1 MVGTINLDYPAN
13 RATFF
18 EIFHDECV
26 PTDADH
32 RRPSWPC
39 LLVRKPGYKTK
50 MLTDR
55 VVDGSFEL
63 AEMKQW
69 GFSVSADQLSEL
81 DGKGSASNVFLGE
94 ATLQKTL
101 KRILNEVYEPQNDF
115 QKMHSIYMP
124 WYHKLTIHT
133 GKLAH
138 LHILKMDFL
147 NSVHKEIMN
156 YILEQKYKP
165 NIDAGGMPPNKGMIM
180 DYLYDNPQIFKNNL
194 LARGLLT
201 IPARVP
207 SLYTDLGIA

>member
-18 EIFHDECV
+18 GIFHDECV
-26 PTDADH
+26 PTDVDH
-32 RRPSWPC
+32 GRPSWPC

-63 AEMKQW
+63 AEIAKW
-69 GFSVSADQLSEL
+69 GFSVSADELSEFNVSW
-81 DGKGSASNVFLGE
+81 SAPNVFLGE

-101 KRILNEVYEPQNDF
+101 KKILDEDYEPQNDF

-124 WYHKLTIHT
+124 WYHKLSIHT

-138 LHILKMDFL
+138 MGR
-147 NSVHKEIMN
+147 S
-156 YILEQKYKP
+156 
-165 NIDAGGMPPNKGMIM
+165 
-180 DYLYDNPQIFKNNL
+180 
-194 LARGLLT
+194 
-201 IPARVP
+201 
-207 SLYTDLGIA
+207 